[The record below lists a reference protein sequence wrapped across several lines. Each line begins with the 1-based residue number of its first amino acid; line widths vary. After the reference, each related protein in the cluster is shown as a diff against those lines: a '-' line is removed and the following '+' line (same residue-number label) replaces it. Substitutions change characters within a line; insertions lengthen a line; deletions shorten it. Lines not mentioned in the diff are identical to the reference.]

1 MSFTNQERVDIRRFC
16 GYGAFGGI
24 TNPAFGWRFFEAY
37 GTLEFKISNLAAE
50 EETTLRSIYLTSTTS
65 LYVLES
71 ALYSTTN
78 NLDTDVA
85 AVWTHNKNEQRD
97 RERLFNRMRCDLCD
111 FLGIERGPALA
122 DVSGGIRIVV

>member
-1 MSFTNQERVDIRRFC
+1 MSLTNQERVDVRRFC

-24 TNPAFGWRFFEAY
+24 SSPAFGWRFFTAY

-50 EETTLRSIYLTSTTS
+50 EEATLRSIYLTSTTS

-71 ALYSTTN
+71 SLYATSA

-85 AVWTHNKNEQRD
+85 AVWTHNKNEQKD
-97 RERLFNRMRCDLCD
+97 REKLFNRMRVDLCD
-111 FLGIERGPALA
+111 FLGVDRGPALV
-122 DVSGGIRIVV
+122 DVSSGIRIVV